1 MYVCKCGAARCV
13 MSHSRIGEA
22 DKKQRE
28 DPSLFSVVNQTAA
41 SCENGSTIEAFCGC
55 KRRLEYYNY
64 KYRCVVCQIYQ
75 EIILFLNHRVRY
87 MLAPQYTDKM
97 MGNTIKIDHKDWPLN
112 AIIFNRT

>member
-1 MYVCKCGAARCV
+1 